1 LSPHSRTPVEVSSIR
16 VSAPKAISTEKE
28 RQLAEIARRRQYY
41 VGERPPV
48 SAKGR
53 VAIVI
58 DGGIAGAP
66 RSRDE
71 T

>member
-1 LSPHSRTPVEVSSIR
+1 